1 LTQRTAA
8 RPAHSHRTRPAAGG
22 QPCQS
27 SGSIPTSGPS
37 SVIDERTFDCDQAG
51 FVELAVWAGGAAP
64 EATIGVEGSASY
76 GAPVA
81 HHLIAAGFVV
91 REVPPH
97 LSRRERG
104 RSRRP
109 GKSDPGDA
117 LAIARVT
124 LREPDLPPVRLEDRS
139 TELGLLA
146 DARDDLVHAQTRAR
160 NRLHAHLV
168 VLMPGYGR
176 TTAHL
181 ISGRQLLA
189 IERVLD
195 GQAGVRA
202 ELARALLTE
211 VRDLGR
217 RAAEL
222 ERSMMALVADHPVLG
237 LPGVGPLT
245 AARLVAET
253 GDVARFRSPAAFAM
267 LAGVAP
273 IPASSGETQ
282 RMRLNRGG
290 NRRLN
295 RALYT
300 IALSQAWHHQ
310 PAKAYIAR
318 KRASGKS
325 WAEAVRCLKHRVSR
339 PVFRLL
345 QAGQLEWA
353 RAA

>member
-1 LTQRTAA
+1 MAAIGIDTHKRTLAA
-8 RPAHSHRTRPAAGG
+8 CAVDEVG
-22 QPCQS
+22 
-27 SGSIPTSGPS
+27 
-37 SVIDERTFDCDQAG
+37 SVIDEQVFDCDPTG
-51 FVELAVWAGGAAP
+51 FVELAAWAGGVAP
-64 EATIGVEGSASY
+64 EGRIGIEGSASY

-91 REVPPH
+91 REVPPQ

-104 RSRRP
+104 RGRRP

-146 DARDDLVHAQTRAR
+146 DARDDLVHAQTQAR

-168 VLMPGYGR
+168 ILMPGYGR
-176 TTAHL
+176 TVAQL
-181 ISGRQLLA
+181 VSGRQLAA
-189 IERVLD
+189 IERALD

-202 ELARALLTE
+202 ELARALLAE
-211 VRDLGR
+211 IRDLGR

-222 ERSMMALVADHPVLG
+222 ERSMTALVASHPLLA
-237 LPGVGPLT
+237 LPGVGVLT
-245 AARLVAET
+245 AARLVAEA
-253 GDVARFRSPAAFAM
+253 GDIKRFRSPAAFAM

-273 IPASSGETQ
+273 IPASSGEVQ

-300 IALSQAWHHQ
+300 IALSQAWHHP
-310 PAKAYIAR
+310 PARAYIAPR
-318 KRASGKS
+318 QAEGKS
-325 WAEAVRCLKHRVSR
+325 WAEALRCLKHRIAR

-345 QAGQLEWA
+345 QAGQFESVP
-353 RAA
+353 AA